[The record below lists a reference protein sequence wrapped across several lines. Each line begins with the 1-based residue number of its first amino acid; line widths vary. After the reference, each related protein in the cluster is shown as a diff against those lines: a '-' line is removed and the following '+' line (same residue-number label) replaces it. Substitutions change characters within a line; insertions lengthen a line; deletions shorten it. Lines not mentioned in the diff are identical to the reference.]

1 MSKSTRN
8 TPKQSEGSNQDDT
21 IKFDSARR
29 ISEDNASMV
38 AAITEDYRAGRIT
51 IQDGWIISET
61 EASNVTNHTDS
72 DGASSNKT
80 K

>member
-8 TPKQSEGSNQDDT
+8 TPEQSESIDQDNS

-29 ISEDNASMV
+29 ISENNASMI
-38 AAITEDYRAGRIT
+38 AAITEDYRVGRIK
-51 IQDGWIISET
+51 IQDGWVISET
-61 EASNVTNHTDS
+61 EASYFTNHTDL